1 MLVDQRVRQL
11 PLGAGE
17 LNAVSLDRSA
27 RRARL
32 AELLPLGDEI
42 GDPHGEDIHRGTV
55 PTATEMG
62 RTQRTKCWAA
72 GHTPLIGM
80 QASQVKPHREAR

>member
-17 LNAVSLDRSA
+17 LNAVSLDRNA
-27 RRARL
+27 RRAGL

-42 GDPHGEDIHRGTV
+42 RNPRREDVDSGKV
-55 PTATEMG
+55 PTAPET
-62 RTQRTKCWAA
+62 
-72 GHTPLIGM
+72 
-80 QASQVKPHREAR
+80 